1 MEYIHCDYKN
11 LNFERGKNKED
22 FQFPF
27 PVGNYNKF
35 HKSSL
40 EIIVFNCPGGGA
52 ISPDSQTPPSPS
64 SVHAPVIGGP
74 VKINICL
81 VFI

>member
-11 LNFERGKNKED
+11 LNFKRGKNKED

-27 PVGNYNKF
+27 PVGNYKF

-52 ISPDSQTPPSPS
+52 ISPNSQTPPPPLSTP
-64 SVHAPVIGGP
+64 
-74 VKINICL
+74 L
-81 VFI
+81 